1 MENSEINKAK
11 KTVVS
16 LLNSVFS
23 KFPDYTLEYDY
34 DDTGILINLVDEE
47 NKLPLVNKI
56 LIANA
61 SYENF
66 RKASKYFPQSMS
78 VWKNLDI
85 VFSYNGKELKGN
97 SKDSFIGDSL
107 LECFD
112 TSIEGVQSKPIKFDM
127 IFNGIGPKM
136 GKFYITAVN
145 NTITKTDINP
155 SDNYIYF
162 FTYLIPDYL
171 SLSNDKGQSVKVTAE
186 SLREFYLNGGED
198 GEKYDFT
205 PEKILEALLRA
216 ITFAQTEQHDTEV
229 SKEFYSCLSNTFDW
243 DDGLYLDYFPLYELL
258 ILGINDM
265 VISDWG
271 VFGEANTRDFEIF
284 EDLFNFLLRK

>member
-11 KTVVS
+11 KTLVN
-16 LLNSVFS
+16 LLNSLFS
-23 KFPDYTLEYDY
+23 KFPDYRMEYDY
-34 DDTGILINLVDEE
+34 NDTGILINLVDEE
-47 NKLPLVNKI
+47 NALPLVNSK
-56 LIANA
+56 LISTA
-61 SYENF
+61 SYEIF
-66 RKASKYFPQSMS
+66 IKASKYFPQAMS
-78 VWKNLDI
+78 LWRELDI
-85 VFSYNGKELKGN
+85 IFLYNGN
-97 SKDSFIGDSL
+97 YISNTPKDSFVGDSL
-107 LECFD
+107 LECFE
-112 TSIEGVQSKPIKFDM
+112 TSIKEVQSKPIKFDTAF
-127 IFNGIGPKM
+127 INIGPKM
-136 GKFYITAVN
+136 GEFYITAVN
-145 NTITKTDINP
+145 NTITKTDIDP

-171 SLSNDKGQSVKVTAE
+171 LLSNDKGQSVKVTAE

-205 PEKILEALLRA
+205 PEEILEALLRA

-229 SKEFYSCLSNTFDW
+229 SKDFYNCLSNTFNW
-243 DDGLYLDYFPLYELL
+243 DDGIYMDYFPLYELL